1 MAERYHTLYN
11 SYHTLEAWHHF
22 WGVVQIATLGSSWR
36 DVQDRYTKLS
46 IVFVVIVIII
56 IIIVVFLVG
65 ECPSRGIGKGK
76 VVAYRGVWV
85 VLRGIE
91 QFAKF
96 FFDKQF
102 CLFRY
107 AMLRQSA

>member
-1 MAERYHTLYN
+1 M
-11 SYHTLEAWHHF
+11 
-22 WGVVQIATLGSSWR
+22 
-36 DVQDRYTKLS
+36 
-46 IVFVVIVIII
+46 VFVVVIIIVIIN
-56 IIIVVFLVG
+56 VVFLVG

-102 CLFRY
+102 RLFRY